1 MAVTITQLYH
11 SNLNFIVGF
20 QIVQDKALDDA
31 FRKKYGSVEPRWQS
45 NPLNPLNPLK
55 KNKGNFNLKAFAEVQ
70 NRYRRTFCR
79 QAVQLLA
86 GVIITGLV
94 PHQTTAG
101 SGLAPGRLGL
111 DENVRMQVSARDRCP
126 VCGMKVIRYPK
137 FSSAIQLANRD
148 TFYFC
153 SNGCMLKAWLHPEI
167 FLQSSRQ
174 ALSLAV
180 VRDYFSGRQVEDVI
194 GPMGPA
200 MVASQG
206 RDSVDTFLKRHG
218 GRKVFRLQELT
229 DDLWFSLTGKPA
241 KGP

>member
-1 MAVTITQLYH
+1 M
-11 SNLNFIVGF
+11 
-20 QIVQDKALDDA
+20 
-31 FRKKYGSVEPRWQS
+31 
-45 NPLNPLNPLK
+45 
-55 KNKGNFNLKAFAEVQ
+55 Q
-70 NRYRRTFCR
+70 NRSRRTFYR
-79 QAVQLLA
+79 QAVHLLA

-111 DENVRMQVSARDRCP
+111 DENVRMQISARDRCP

-137 FSSAIQLANRD
+137 FSSAIRLANRD

-180 VRDYFSGRQVEDVI
+180 VRDYFSGRQVDAREVFWIAGSDVI

>member
-1 MAVTITQLYH
+1 MKT
-11 SNLNFIVGF
+11 
-20 QIVQDKALDDA
+20 
-31 FRKKYGSVEPRWQS
+31 
-45 NPLNPLNPLK
+45 
-55 KNKGNFNLKAFAEVQ
+55 FAEVQ
-70 NRYRRTFCR
+70 NRSRRTFCR
-79 QAVQLLA
+79 QAVHLLA

-94 PHQTTAG
+94 PRQTTAG

-111 DENVRMQVSARDRCP
+111 DENDRMQISAQDRCP

-137 FSSAIQLANRD
+137 FSSAIRLANRD

-180 VRDYFSGRQVEDVI
+180 VRDYFSGRQVDAREVFWIAGSDVI

-200 MVASQG
+200 MVALQG

-218 GRKVFRLQELT
+218 GRKIFRLQELT
-229 DDLWFSLTGKPA
+229 DDLWFSLTHKPA